1 MDTDKKLK
9 VITWLLTITL
19 VLTVFNSFGTIQ
31 TLRSLNGDIVASGQ
45 PATKRPSD
53 YKFGKD
59 YHKSLKSN
67 KPMIVLFYAD
77 WCHYCI
83 NFMPTYQALYK
94 KFRHKYNFVKINVE
108 DSKYRKEIEK
118 YQIVGFPTVFLVNP
132 KKDTHIQL
140 QNRDFGDMDK
150 LENELKEFYKENK
163 TK

>member
-9 VITWLLTITL
+9 VITWLLSITL

-108 DSKYRKEIEK
+108 DSKYRKVSNSRISYRIFGK
-118 YQIVGFPTVFLVNP
+118 SQKRYPYTIAKSWFRRYGQIG
-132 KKDTHIQL
+132 KWIKRIL
-140 QNRDFGDMDK
+140 QRK
-150 LENELKEFYKENK
+150 
-163 TK
+163 